1 MIKNNKSVGIIVNPN
16 SGKDIRRLVSSAFVV
31 PQQYKSNEL
40 LKIYEGLAKYGVNK
54 VYVMPDFSDV
64 SRKARENY
72 SNLIDTVVFKTR
84 NLDEESTTIDSVKKM
99 NDLDLKCV
107 IIFGGDGTSRLVS
120 NYLKDVPILAISTGT
135 NNLFPENIDGTVAGI
150 AVGKFLNIAN
160 EEKFSYKTKKL
171 DIFFDKDYVDS
182 ALVDVVAT
190 DIPHIGAR
198 AVWNMESV
206 SEVIVNKVKPTGI
219 GFSSIGF
226 NLAKNLKSD
235 ESIYVKISKNKSKS
249 NLRIHSPIAPG
260 RIEEI
265 FVDNWKLFK
274 KNEIIRI
281 QTDKGTLAL
290 DGERRLEFDYL
301 KKPNIKINNDGPTCL
316 NIKEIL
322 SK

>member
-40 LKIYEGLAKYGVNK
+40 LKIYEGLAKYRVNK
-54 VYVMPDFSDV
+54 VYVMPDLSDV

-72 SNLIDTVVFKTR
+72 SNKIDTVVLKTR
-84 NLDEESTTIDSVKKM
+84 SLDEESTTIDSVKKM

-120 NYLKDVPILAISTGT
+120 NYLKDTPILAVSTGT
-135 NNLFPENIDGTVAGI
+135 NNLFPENIDGTIAGI
-150 AVGKFLNIAN
+150 VVGKFLNMAN

-171 DIFFDKDYVDS
+171 DVFFDNDYVDS

-190 DIPHIGAR
+190 DIPYIGAR
-198 AVWNMESV
+198 AVWSMDSV
-206 SEVIVNKVKPTGI
+206 SEVIINKVKPTGI

-235 ESIYVKISKNKSKS
+235 ESIYVKISKNKNKS
-249 NLRIHSPIAPG
+249 NLSLHSPIAPG
-260 RIEEI
+260 KIEEI

-281 QTDKGTLAL
+281 QTHKGTLAL
-290 DGERRLEFDYL
+290 DGERRLEFDHL
-301 KKPNIKINNDGPTCL
+301 KKPNIKINNDGPICL

-322 SK
+322 SN